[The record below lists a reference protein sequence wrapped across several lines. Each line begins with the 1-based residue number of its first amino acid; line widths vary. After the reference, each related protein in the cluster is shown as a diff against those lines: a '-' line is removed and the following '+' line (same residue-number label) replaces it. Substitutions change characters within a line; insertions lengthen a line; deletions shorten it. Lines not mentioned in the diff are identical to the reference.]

1 MRERGTDAPE
11 LVRYAVSLSFGT
23 LVDPRAHASHPP
35 PGLERLCTP
44 ASERAALA
52 SRLRPRSAR
61 GPHLMYPHAACS
73 GGGSVEPVS
82 GRANSSV
89 IRLCAMFPPK
99 IRPFDVSADTRPQ
112 SGPDTG
118 SFRSFSGPSLPG
130 RRLES
135 IRVSPCT
142 LIGERGKMCRA
153 SCHIKG
159 HRVPGPPWY
168 LLVGAA
174 TLLTDVGIY

>member
-1 MRERGTDAPE
+1 MLPPRHSEHRSIQVFMRPTRHPARSVCTTPLPSAQRS
-11 LVRYAVSLSFGT
+11 LV
-23 LVDPRAHASHPP
+23 
-35 PGLERLCTP
+35 P
-44 ASERAALA
+44 ASTATRC
-52 SRLRPRSAR
+52 
-61 GPHLMYPHAACS
+61 GPHPMYPHAARS

-82 GRANSSV
+82 GRANSSG
-89 IRLCAMFPPK
+89 IRLCAMFPPS
-99 IRPFDVSADTRPQ
+99 IHLFDVSADTRPQ
-112 SGPDTG
+112 SAPDTG
-118 SFRSFSGPSLPG
+118 SFRSFPGPSLPG